1 MSCGCRIRAMVS
13 EVPLMYGTVAI
24 VTVVGLVFVELGPLS
39 EIKPRLTIKLTRQT
53 LLYLRIC

>member
-24 VTVVGLVFVELGPLS
+24 VTVVCLVFVELGPLS
-39 EIKPRLTIKLTRQT
+39 L
-53 LLYLRIC
+53 

>member
-24 VTVVGLVFVELGPLS
+24 VTVVGLVFFELCPLS
-39 EIKPRLTIKLTRQT
+39 L
-53 LLYLRIC
+53 

>member
-24 VTVVGLVFVELGPLS
+24 VAVVGLVFVELGPLS
-39 EIKPRLTIKLTRQT
+39 L
-53 LLYLRIC
+53 

>member
-1 MSCGCRIRAMVS
+1 MSCDCRIRAMVS

-39 EIKPRLTIKLTRQT
+39 L
-53 LLYLRIC
+53 

>member
-24 VTVVGLVFVELGPLS
+24 VTVVGLVFHVVAF
-39 EIKPRLTIKLTRQT
+39 
-53 LLYLRIC
+53 